1 MRNSTDLRQR
11 RIQKLAYEIM
21 DEMNA
26 KKERKPT
33 EVLTVVIDNLSRA
46 VGDLSDPSGAYSLD
60 YVEGKIESAHSLL
73 FEKTKVKV
81 N

>member
-1 MRNSTDLRQR
+1 
-11 RIQKLAYEIM
+11 M

-46 VGDLSDPSGAYSLD
+46 VGDLSDPSGNYSLD
-60 YVEGKIESAHSLL
+60 YVEEKIENAHTLL
-73 FEKTKVKV
+73 FEKKKVKV